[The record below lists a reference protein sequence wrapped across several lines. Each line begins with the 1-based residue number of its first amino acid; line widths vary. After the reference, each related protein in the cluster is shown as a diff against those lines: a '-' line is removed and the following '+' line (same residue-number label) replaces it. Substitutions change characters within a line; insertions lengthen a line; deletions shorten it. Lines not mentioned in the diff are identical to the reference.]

1 MTVGERIKMRRKELG
16 ITADQLAAAIGV
28 SRSTMFRYEKG
39 DIEKVPGDTLV
50 PIAKA
55 LYTTPAFLMGWE
67 SATPLP
73 ANVIPM
79 PAMRRIPLLGE
90 IACGTP
96 ILAEENLDGE
106 IDVPEHIHADFA
118 LRCKGDSMIG
128 ARIRDGDVVYIRQQP
143 EVPNGTIAAVR
154 IGTEA
159 TLKRVYYNGDTLIL
173 QPENSAYTP
182 SVYSGEQLAEVAIL
196 GRAVAFTSVI

>member
-16 ITADQLAAAIGV
+16 ITADDPAARIGV

-50 PIAKA
+50 PIARA
-55 LYTTPAFLMGWE
+55 LLTTPAYLMGWE
-67 SATPLP
+67 DSPLP

-79 PAMRRIPLLGE
+79 PRMNSVPLVGE
-90 IACGTP
+90 IACGVP
-96 ILAEENLDGE
+96 ILAEENIEDYVD
-106 IDVPEHIHADFA
+106 IPEHVHADFA

-128 ARIRDGDVVYIRQQP
+128 ARIHDGDIVYIRQQP
-143 EVPNGTIAAVR
+143 EVPNGVIAAVR

-159 TLKRVYYNGDTLIL
+159 TLKRVYYTGDTLIL
-173 QPENSAYTP
+173 QPENSAYNP
-182 SVYSGEQLAEVAIL
+182 SVYSGEQLEDVAIL

>member
-1 MTVGERIKMRRKELG
+1 MTIGERIKESRERKELSQEQLGALCQTSKQTIYKYENG
-16 ITADQLAAAIGV
+16 IITNIPLDRLEMIANALGV
-28 SRSTMFRYEKG
+28 TQAY
-39 DIEKVPGDTLV
+39 L
-50 PIAKA
+50 
-55 LYTTPAFLMGWE
+55 LGWE
-67 SATPLP
+67 EALP
-73 ANVIPM
+73 ANIIPM
-79 PAMRRIPLLGE
+79 PKMRKVPLLGE

-106 IDVPEHIHADFA
+106 IDVPDHVRADFA

-128 ARIRDGDVVYIRQQP
+128 ARILDGDVVYIRQQP

-159 TLKRVYYNGDTLIL
+159 TLKRVYYNGGTLIL

-182 SVYSGEQLAEVAIL
+182 TAHSVEQLSEIAIL

>member
-1 MTVGERIKMRRKELG
+1 MTTGERIRSLRKARGLSAE
-16 ITADQLAAAIGV
+16 DLAKVLGV
-28 SRSTMFRYEKG
+28 SPSTIYRYENG

-50 PIAKA
+50 PIANA
-55 LYTTPAFLMGWE
+55 LQTTPAYLMGWID
-67 SATPLP
+67 ADNL
-73 ANVIPM
+73 IPM
-79 PAMRRIPLLGE
+79 PAMHKIPLLGE

-106 IDVPEHIHADFA
+106 IDVPDHVRADFA

-128 ARIRDGDVVYIRQQP
+128 ARILDGDVVYIRQQP
-143 EVPNGTIAAVR
+143 EFPNGTIAAVR

-159 TLKRVYYNGDTLIL
+159 TLKRVYYNGGTLIL

-182 SVYSGEQLAEVAIL
+182 TAYSGEQLSEIAIL